1 MSEENTT
8 DTESETPEISPIEDF
23 INAVTAKDYV
33 SASKD
38 FENMMMSKVDDAL
51 GQEKINIASQ
61 VFNDEEP
68 NGDESE
74 EDLED
79 SDEEESK
86 DNDEEDLEDS
96 NEEESEEE
104 PTS

>member
-8 DTESETPEISPIEDF
+8 DTESETPKISPIEDF

-33 SASKD
+33 AASKD
-38 FENMMMSKVDDAL
+38 FEDMMMSKVDDAL

-68 NGDESE
+68 A
-74 EDLED
+74 
-79 SDEEESK
+79 EEES
-86 DNDEEDLEDS
+86 EEDLEDS
-96 NEEESEEE
+96 NEEESEEKT
-104 PTS
+104 TS